1 MRVMDNKRSRR
12 RGRPLVIWLFAA
24 GCVLLGG
31 CYDEM
36 ADYTTVHD
44 PSRGDAGRG
53 ARLIAQYG
61 CGGCHIVPGISGAD
75 GLVGPPLNKMARRVY
90 IAGLLRNSPDNL
102 AAWIE
107 NPQAIV
113 PGNAMPAMG
122 INNEQARDIVAYLY
136 TLR

>member
-1 MRVMDNKRSRR
+1 MRMMGYRQSSL
-12 RGRPLVIWLFAA
+12 GSPALVIWLFAA

-31 CYDEM
+31 CDDET
-36 ADYTTVHD
+36 AEYPGVQV
-44 PSRGDAGRG
+44 RGDAGRG

-122 INNEQARDIVAYLY
+122 ISNDQARDIVAYLY

>member
-1 MRVMDNKRSRR
+1 MRMMGNRQSSLGSRAL
-12 RGRPLVIWLFAA
+12 GIWLFAA

-31 CYDEM
+31 CDDEM
-36 ADYTTVHD
+36 AEDTAVHVAGG
-44 PSRGDAGRG
+44 GDAGRG

>member
-1 MRVMDNKRSRR
+1 MRLMDNKQSPRY
-12 RGRPLVIWLFAA
+12 GRALVIWLCAA
-24 GCVLLGG
+24 GCMLLSG
-31 CYDEM
+31 CNDEL
-36 ADYTTVHD
+36 ADYTAVHV
-44 PSRGDAGRG
+44 PTPGDAGRG
-53 ARLIAQYG
+53 GRLIAQYG

-90 IAGLLRNSPDNL
+90 IAGFLRNSPDNL

>member
-1 MRVMDNKRSRR
+1 MRVMANKQSRR
-12 RGRPLVIWLFAA
+12 RGRLLVIWLFAA
-24 GCVLLGG
+24 GCVVLAG
-31 CYDEM
+31 CYDQM
-36 ADYTTVHD
+36 ADYTAVHAL
-44 PSRGDAGRG
+44 SHGDAGRG

-61 CGGCHIVPGISGAD
+61 CGGCHIVPGISGAE

-90 IAGLLRNSPDNL
+90 IAGLLRNSPENL

-113 PGNAMPAMG
+113 PGNAMPTMG
-122 INNEQARDIVAYLY
+122 IDHEQAQDIVAYLY

>member
-1 MRVMDNKRSRR
+1 MWLMNKNYNS
-12 RGRPLVIWLFAA
+12 PLLRMAVIALAV
-24 GCVLLGG
+24 GLLGG

-36 ADYTTVHD
+36 ADYTALHA
-44 PSRGDAGRG
+44 PSGADASSG
-53 ARLIAQYG
+53 ARLIGQYG
-61 CGGCHIVPGISGAD
+61 CGKCHIVPGISGAE

-122 INNEQARDIVAYLY
+122 INHRQAQDIVAYLY

>member
-1 MRVMDNKRSRR
+1 MRVMDKKRSRR
-12 RGRPLVIWLFAA
+12 GGRALVIWMFA
-24 GCVLLGG
+24 GSCVLLGG
-31 CYDEM
+31 CYDQM

-44 PSRGDAGRG
+44 PSPGDAGRG

-107 NPQAIV
+107 DPQAII

-122 INNEQARDIVAYLY
+122 INKEQARDIVAYLY
-136 TLR
+136 TLH

>member
-1 MRVMDNKRSRR
+1 MWLTNKDYNS
-12 RGRPLVIWLFAA
+12 PLLRMAVIALAA
-24 GCVLLGG
+24 GLLGG

-36 ADYTTVHD
+36 ADYTALRA
-44 PSRGDAGRG
+44 PSGADASSG
-53 ARLIAQYG
+53 ARLIGQYG
-61 CGGCHIVPGISGAD
+61 CGECHIVPGISGAE

>member
-1 MRVMDNKRSRR
+1 MAEDTAVH
-12 RGRPLVIWLFAA
+12 VA
-24 GCVLLGG
+24 GG
-31 CYDEM
+31 
-36 ADYTTVHD
+36 
-44 PSRGDAGRG
+44 GDAGRG
-53 ARLIAQYG
+53 ARLTHNTAAAD
-61 CGGCHIVPGISGAD
+61 VTSSPAISGAD

>member
-1 MRVMDNKRSRR
+1 MRVMDNKQSHR
-12 RGRPLVIWLFAA
+12 RGRPLVIWLFA
-24 GCVLLGG
+24 GCMLLGG
-31 CYDEM
+31 CYDQEV
-36 ADYTTVHD
+36 DYTPVYD
-44 PSRGDAGRG
+44 PNCGDAGRG
-53 ARLIAQYG
+53 AQLIAQYG
-61 CGGCHIVPGISGAD
+61 CGGCHIVPGIGGAD
-75 GLVGPPLNKMARRVY
+75 GLVGPPLTKMARRVY

-122 INNEQARDIVAYLY
+122 INNQQARDIVAYLY

>member
-1 MRVMDNKRSRR
+1 MRMMGNRQSSLGSRAL
-12 RGRPLVIWLFAA
+12 GIWLLAA
-24 GCVLLGG
+24 GCVVLGG
-31 CYDEM
+31 CDDEM
-36 ADYTTVHD
+36 AEYTAGHVAG
-44 PSRGDAGRG
+44 RGDAGRG

-61 CGGCHIVPGISGAD
+61 CGGCHIIPGINAAD

-90 IAGLLRNSPDNL
+90 IAGLLRNSPNNL